1 MQRFLMRRF
10 LMIIVTLI
18 AVSMI
23 IFIMARV
30 TGDPRVLL
38 LDENA
43 SQEQWE
49 RMGEELGLDKP
60 YYHQYL
66 LFMKDVLRGDFGE
79 SIKLQEPVMTAIAG
93 RIWPTVQLGGGAFLL
108 ALLVGI
114 PLGVLSA
121 VRRGS
126 AVDQLGRVIAMVGQA
141 APSFWL
147 GIMFMFFF
155 AVKLGWV
162 PPSGREG
169 WNSIILP
176 MVTLAWGGFLAGSLR
191 LMRSA
196 MLDVMDSEYI
206 KLAKAKGVSTRSLIW
221 KHAFR
226 NALIPPLTLAGV
238 SMPAILTGSITTEL
252 VFAWP
257 GMGQLAIQALYTS
270 DYPLLQG
277 LTIMFTLGYCAIA
290 LAVDVL
296 YAYIDPRIRYT

>member
-1 MQRFLMRRF
+1 
-10 LMIIVTLI
+10 MIIVTLI

-60 YYHQYL
+60 YYHQYG
-66 LFMKDVLRGDFGE
+66 LFMKDVLRGNFGE
-79 SIKLQEPVMTAIAG
+79 SIKLQDPVMTAIAG

-108 ALLVGI
+108 ALVVGI

-121 VRRGS
+121 VMRGT
-126 AVDQLGRVIAMVGQA
+126 ALDQLGRVIAMVGQA

-277 LTIMFTLGYCAIA
+277 LTIMFTLGYVGIA

-296 YAYIDPRIRYT
+296 YAYIDPRIRFA

>member
-1 MQRFLMRRF
+1 MRRF

-43 SQEQWE
+43 SREQWE
-49 RMGEELGLDKP
+49 TMGVELGLDKP

-66 LFMKDVLRGDFGE
+66 LFMKDVLQGDFGE
-79 SIKLQEPVMTAIAG
+79 SIKLQEPVMTTIAG

-121 VRRGS
+121 VMRGS
-126 AVDQLGRVIAMVGQA
+126 ALDQLGRVIAMVGQA

-196 MLDVMDSEYI
+196 MLDVLDSEYV

-277 LTIMFTLGYCAIA
+277 LTIVFTLGYVGVA

-296 YAYIDPRIRYT
+296 YAYIDPRIRFA

>member
-1 MQRFLMRRF
+1 
-10 LMIIVTLI
+10 MIIVTLI

-49 RMGEELGLDKP
+49 RMGEELGLYKP
-60 YYHQYL
+60 YYHQYG
-66 LFMKDVLRGDFGE
+66 LFMKDVLRGNFGE

-108 ALLVGI
+108 ALVVGI

-121 VRRGS
+121 VMRGT
-126 AVDQLGRVIAMVGQA
+126 ALDQLGRVIAMVGQA

-277 LTIMFTLGYCAIA
+277 LTIMFTLGYVGIA

-296 YAYIDPRIRYT
+296 YAYIDPRIRFA

>member
-1 MQRFLMRRF
+1 
-10 LMIIVTLI
+10 MIIVTLI

-60 YYHQYL
+60 YYHQYG
-66 LFMKDVLRGDFGE
+66 LFMKDVLRGNFGE
-79 SIKLQEPVMTAIAG
+79 SIKLQAPVMTAIAG

-108 ALLVGI
+108 ALVVGI

-121 VRRGS
+121 VMRGT

-169 WNSIILP
+169 WNSFILP

-206 KLAKAKGVSTRSLIW
+206 KLAKAKGGATRSLIW

-257 GMGQLAIQALYTS
+257 GMGQLASQALYTS

-277 LTIMFTLGYCAIA
+277 LTIVFTLGYVGVA

-296 YAYIDPRIRYT
+296 YAYIDPRNRFA

>member
-1 MQRFLMRRF
+1 MRRF

-60 YYHQYL
+60 YYHQYG
-66 LFMKDVLRGDFGE
+66 LFMKDVLRGNFGE

-108 ALLVGI
+108 ALVVGI

-121 VRRGS
+121 VMRGT

-277 LTIMFTLGYCAIA
+277 LTIVFTLGYVGVA

-296 YAYIDPRIRYT
+296 YAYIDPRIRFA

>member
-60 YYHQYL
+60 YYHQYG
-66 LFMKDVLRGDFGE
+66 LFMKDVLRGNFGE

-108 ALLVGI
+108 ALVVGI

-121 VRRGS
+121 VMRGS
-126 AVDQLGRVIAMVGQA
+126 ALDQLGRVIAMVGQA

-277 LTIMFTLGYCAIA
+277 LTIVFTLGYVGVA

-296 YAYIDPRIRYT
+296 YAYIDPRIRFA

>member
-1 MQRFLMRRF
+1 
-10 LMIIVTLI
+10 MIIVTLI

-43 SQEQWE
+43 SREQWE
-49 RMGEELGLDKP
+49 RMGVELGLDKP
-60 YYHQYL
+60 YYYQYS

-108 ALLVGI
+108 ALVVGI

-121 VRRGS
+121 VMRGT
-126 AVDQLGRVIAMVGQA
+126 ALDQLGRVIAMVGQA

-176 MVTLAWGGFLAGSLR
+176 MGTLAGGGCLAGSRR

-257 GMGQLAIQALYTS
+257 GMGQLAIQARYTS
-270 DYPLLQG
+270 DYPLRQG

-296 YAYIDPRIRYT
+296 YAHIDPRIRYT

>member
-1 MQRFLMRRF
+1 
-10 LMIIVTLI
+10 MIIVTLI

-60 YYHQYL
+60 YYHQYG
-66 LFMKDVLRGDFGE
+66 LFMKDVLRGNFGE

-108 ALLVGI
+108 ALVVGI

-126 AVDQLGRVIAMVGQA
+126 ALDQLGRVIAMVGQA

-196 MLDVMDSEYI
+196 MLDVLDSEYV

-277 LTIMFTLGYCAIA
+277 LTIVFTLGYVGVA

-296 YAYIDPRIRYT
+296 YAYIDPRIRFA

>member
-60 YYHQYL
+60 YYHQYG
-66 LFMKDVLRGDFGE
+66 LFMKDVLRGNFGE

-108 ALLVGI
+108 ALVVGI

-121 VRRGS
+121 VMRGT
-126 AVDQLGRVIAMVGQA
+126 ALDQLGRVIAMVGQA

-176 MVTLAWGGFLAGSLR
+176 IVTLAWGGFLAGSLR

-196 MLDVMDSEYI
+196 MLDVLDSEYI

-277 LTIMFTLGYCAIA
+277 LTIMFTLGYVGIA

-296 YAYIDPRIRYT
+296 YAYIDPRIRFA

>member
-43 SQEQWE
+43 SQAQWD

-66 LFMKDVLRGDFGE
+66 FFMKDVLRGDFGE

-162 PPSGREG
+162 PPSGSDG
-169 WNSIILP
+169 WNAIILP

-196 MLDVMDSEYI
+196 MLDVLDSEYI
-206 KLAKAKGVSTRSLIW
+206 KLARAKGVSARSLIW

-226 NALIPPLTLAGV
+226 NGLIPPLTLAGV

>member
-1 MQRFLMRRF
+1 
-10 LMIIVTLI
+10 
-18 AVSMI
+18 
-23 IFIMARV
+23 
-30 TGDPRVLL
+30 
-38 LDENA
+38 
-43 SQEQWE
+43 
-49 RMGEELGLDKP
+49 
-60 YYHQYL
+60 
-66 LFMKDVLRGDFGE
+66 
-79 SIKLQEPVMTAIAG
+79 
-93 RIWPTVQLGGGAFLL
+93 LL
-108 ALLVGI
+108 ALVVGI

-121 VRRGS
+121 VMRGT
-126 AVDQLGRVIAMVGQA
+126 ALDQLGRVIAMVGQA

-196 MLDVMDSEYI
+196 MLDVLDSEYI

-257 GMGQLAIQALYTS
+257 GMGQLAIQALFTS

-277 LTIMFTLGYCAIA
+277 LTIVFTLGYVGVA

-296 YAYIDPRIRYT
+296 YAYIDPRIRFA

>member
-1 MQRFLMRRF
+1 
-10 LMIIVTLI
+10 
-18 AVSMI
+18 
-23 IFIMARV
+23 
-30 TGDPRVLL
+30 
-38 LDENA
+38 
-43 SQEQWE
+43 
-49 RMGEELGLDKP
+49 
-60 YYHQYL
+60 
-66 LFMKDVLRGDFGE
+66 
-79 SIKLQEPVMTAIAG
+79 
-93 RIWPTVQLGGGAFLL
+93 LL
-108 ALLVGI
+108 ALVVGI

-121 VRRGS
+121 VMRGT
-126 AVDQLGRVIAMVGQA
+126 ALDQLGRVIAMVGQA

-277 LTIMFTLGYCAIA
+277 LTIMFTLGYVGIA

-296 YAYIDPRIRYT
+296 YAYIDPRIRFA

>member
-1 MQRFLMRRF
+1 
-10 LMIIVTLI
+10 MIIVTLI

-60 YYHQYL
+60 YYHQYG
-66 LFMKDVLRGDFGE
+66 LFMKDVLRGNFGE

-108 ALLVGI
+108 ALVVGI

-121 VRRGS
+121 VMRGT
-126 AVDQLGRVIAMVGQA
+126 ALDQLGRVIAMVGQA

-277 LTIMFTLGYCAIA
+277 LTIVFTLGYVGVA

-296 YAYIDPRIRYT
+296 YAYIDPRIRFA

>member
-1 MQRFLMRRF
+1 MRRF

-121 VRRGS
+121 VKRGS
-126 AVDQLGRVIAMVGQA
+126 ALDQLGRVIAMVGQA

-162 PPSGREG
+162 PPSGQEG

-196 MLDVMDSEYI
+196 MLDVLDSEYI
-206 KLAKAKGVSTRSLIW
+206 KLAKAKGVSGRSLIW

-226 NALIPPLTLAGV
+226 NGLIPPLTLAGV

-277 LTIMFTLGYCAIA
+277 LTIMFTLGYCGIA
-290 LAVDVL
+290 LLVDVL

>member
-60 YYHQYL
+60 YYHQYG
-66 LFMKDVLRGDFGE
+66 LFMKDVLRGNFGE

-108 ALLVGI
+108 ALVVGI

-121 VRRGS
+121 VMRGT
-126 AVDQLGRVIAMVGQA
+126 ALDQLGRVIAMVGQA

-196 MLDVMDSEYI
+196 MLDVLDSEYI

-277 LTIMFTLGYCAIA
+277 LTIMFTLGYVGIA

-296 YAYIDPRIRYT
+296 YAYIDPRIRFA

>member
-121 VRRGS
+121 VKRGS
-126 AVDQLGRVIAMVGQA
+126 ALDQLGRVIAMVGQA

-162 PPSGREG
+162 PPSGQEG

-196 MLDVMDSEYI
+196 MLDVLDSEYI
-206 KLAKAKGVSTRSLIW
+206 KLARAKGVSARSLIW

-226 NALIPPLTLAGV
+226 NGLIPPLTLAGV

>member
-1 MQRFLMRRF
+1 MQRFLIRRF
-10 LMIIVTLI
+10 IMMIITLI

-30 TGDPRVLL
+30 GGDPRVLL
-38 LDENA
+38 LDDHA
-43 SQEQWE
+43 SKDQWE
-49 RMGEELGLDKP
+49 RLGKELGLDKP
-60 YYHQYL
+60 YYHQYAV
-66 LFMKDVLRGDFGE
+66 FIGDVFRGDFGE
-79 SIKLQEPVMTAIAG
+79 SIKHRKPVMSVIST
-93 RIWPTVQLGGGAFLL
+93 RIWPTIQLGGGAFLL

-121 VRRGS
+121 VMRGT
-126 AVDQLGRVIAMVGQA
+126 ALDQLGRGIALIGQA

-162 PPSGREG
+162 PPSGKGE
-169 WNSIILP
+169 WNNIILP

-206 KLAKAKGVSTRSLIW
+206 KLARAKGLPTRAIVW

-257 GMGQLAIQALYTS
+257 GMGQLAVQALFSS
-270 DYPLLQG
+270 DYALLQG
-277 LTIMFTLGYCAIA
+277 LTIMFTLGYVFIA
-290 LAVDVL
+290 LLIDIL
-296 YAYIDPRIRYT
+296 YAYIDPRIRYS

>member
-1 MQRFLMRRF
+1 
-10 LMIIVTLI
+10 MIIVTLI

-43 SQEQWE
+43 SREQWE
-49 RMGEELGLDKP
+49 RMGEELGLDRP
-60 YYHQYL
+60 YYHQYG
-66 LFMKDVLRGDFGE
+66 LFMKDVLRGNFGE
-79 SIKLQEPVMTAIAG
+79 SIKLQEPVMPAIAG

-108 ALLVGI
+108 ALVVGL

-121 VRRGS
+121 VMRGT
-126 AVDQLGRVIAMVGQA
+126 ALDQLGRVIAMVGQA

-191 LMRSA
+191 LMRAA
-196 MLDVMDSEYI
+196 MMDVMESEYI

-277 LTIMFTLGYCAIA
+277 LTIMFTLGYVGIA

-296 YAYIDPRIRYT
+296 YAYIDPRIRFA

>member
-1 MQRFLMRRF
+1 MRRF

-43 SQEQWE
+43 SQAQWD

-66 LFMKDVLRGDFGE
+66 FFMKDVLRGDFGE
-79 SIKLQEPVMTAIAG
+79 SIKLQEPVMTAIGG

-121 VRRGS
+121 VKRGS
-126 AVDQLGRVIAMVGQA
+126 ALDQLGRVIAMVGQA

-162 PPSGREG
+162 PPSGSDG
-169 WNSIILP
+169 WNAIILP

-196 MLDVMDSEYI
+196 MLDVLDSEYI
-206 KLAKAKGVSTRSLIW
+206 KLAKAKGVSGRSLIW

-226 NALIPPLTLAGV
+226 NGLIPPLTLAGV

-277 LTIMFTLGYCAIA
+277 LTIMFTLGYCGIA
-290 LAVDVL
+290 LLVDVL

>member
-1 MQRFLMRRF
+1 
-10 LMIIVTLI
+10 MIIVTLI

-60 YYHQYL
+60 YYHQYG
-66 LFMKDVLRGDFGE
+66 LFMKDVLRGNFGE

-93 RIWPTVQLGGGAFLL
+93 RIWPTVQLCGGAFLL
-108 ALLVGI
+108 ALVVGI
-114 PLGVLSA
+114 PLGVVSA
-121 VRRGS
+121 VMRGT
-126 AVDQLGRVIAMVGQA
+126 AVDQLGRVIAMIGQA

-162 PPSGREG
+162 PPSGQEG

-277 LTIMFTLGYCAIA
+277 LTIVFTLGYVGVA

-296 YAYIDPRIRYT
+296 YAYIDPRIRFA

>member
-43 SQEQWE
+43 SQAQWD

-66 LFMKDVLRGDFGE
+66 FFMKDVLRGDFGE
-79 SIKLQEPVMTAIAG
+79 SIKLQEPVMTAIGG

-121 VRRGS
+121 VKRGS
-126 AVDQLGRVIAMVGQA
+126 ALDQLGRVIAMVGQA

-162 PPSGREG
+162 PPSGSDG
-169 WNSIILP
+169 WNAIILP

-196 MLDVMDSEYI
+196 MLDVLDSEYI
-206 KLAKAKGVSTRSLIW
+206 KLAKAKGVSGRSLIW

-226 NALIPPLTLAGV
+226 NGLIPPLTLAGV

-277 LTIMFTLGYCAIA
+277 LTIMFTLGYCGIA
-290 LAVDVL
+290 LLVDVL

>member
-60 YYHQYL
+60 YYHQYG
-66 LFMKDVLRGDFGE
+66 LFMKDVLRGNFGE

-277 LTIMFTLGYCAIA
+277 LTIMFTLGYVGIA

-296 YAYIDPRIRYT
+296 YAYIDPRIRFA

>member
-196 MLDVMDSEYI
+196 MLDVLDSEYI
-206 KLAKAKGVSTRSLIW
+206 KLARAKGVSARSLIW

-226 NALIPPLTLAGV
+226 NGLIPPLTLAGV

>member
-60 YYHQYL
+60 YYHQYG
-66 LFMKDVLRGDFGE
+66 LFMKDVLRGNFGE

-277 LTIMFTLGYCAIA
+277 LTIVFTLGYVGVA

-296 YAYIDPRIRYT
+296 YAYIDPRIRFA